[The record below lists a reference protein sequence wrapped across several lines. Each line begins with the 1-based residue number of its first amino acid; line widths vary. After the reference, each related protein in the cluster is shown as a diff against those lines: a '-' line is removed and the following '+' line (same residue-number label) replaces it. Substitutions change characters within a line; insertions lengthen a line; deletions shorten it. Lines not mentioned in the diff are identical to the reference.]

1 MLEPPVDAGAT
12 HVKATVVL
20 PAVPATVVGASGT
33 PLRVT
38 VTDCGESTSVVC
50 ALPAV
55 SVTENDA
62 AAVNVDTTPTPFVV
76 AVDTATTVQTVDDV

>member
-1 MLEPPVDAGAT
+1 MVAGAP
-12 HVKATVVL
+12 HATTTWAL
-20 PAVPATVVGASGT
+20 PAVTELITGASGS

-38 VTDCGESTSVVC
+38 VTDCGEPTSVVC

-55 SVTENDA
+55 SVIENDA

-76 AVDTATTVQTVDDV
+76 AVDTAITVHTVDDV

>member
-1 MLEPPVDAGAT
+1 MAGAL
-12 HVKATVVL
+12 HVTTTCAL
-20 PAVPATVVGASGT
+20 PAVTELITGASGS

-38 VTDCGESTSVVC
+38 VTDCGEPTSVVC

-55 SVTENDA
+55 SVIENDA

-76 AVDTATTVQTVDDV
+76 AVDTAITVHTVDDV